1 MKDLTYFKL
10 YLCDYEEDGY
20 LYLLS
25 MRPSSDSDNVMI
37 LCDKNDA
44 EDFAEDVERYRDEV
58 LRQKS
63 NNLPASSAPVNDIQ
77 ANPAR
82 CQTQQEKLDELE
94 RHRDNIL
101 KVLESPAGS
110 HISSTTA
117 TDPSG
122 YGGALGLKVNEEGL
136 EKLRVERVTNP
147 DLMEVEEEI
156 NDHSPENPIRYSAS
170 SIISGQ
176 QKSISAPAA
185 GEPIRRLVGAPSIV
199 LGEIKE
205 TLGPSRS
212 VFHATG
218 SLPGEVSVR
227 QSSPTYLRSSIRVQ
241 HTAKNL
247 DDLIDSDSE
256 LSDITGV
263 PDEKEL
269 ELLFRDA
276 PVKQRASGKPAELG
290 VKLQKDPKP
299 FGLRASGPLD
309 IPSKLDAR
317 GVELGHNLENKKPRL
332 PVPAAIEPL
341 DVPARPLFRE
351 NAVIKD
357 QPEPNSASRR
367 QLRPRGVVS
376 SGGTTEG
383 LKGNPKYATRNFLD
397 GMLDTEESVQSR
409 ASMKAGSRL
418 AVPSTIE
425 SLAKK
430 MVRDT
435 AETKS
440 RPTVPGKPIARNT
453 QGNERH
459 MGPEDT
465 PTKKPRSVVPKG
477 AGQIDGLPVME
488 SLIAQGGLKK
498 RPRPAVRAIAGLLDD
513 ILTPPDTSGAQR
525 KGKLKE
531 RLVGKLH
538 ESEKRTTNA
547 ETVNTWK
554 NPASKFYKQSVNL
567 DTPKLV
573 SPEDTSIWELPESE
587 HSGKGGNPPPKRKG
601 KAGLK
606 KQPPLKKAKQQP
618 KKWTYSKKS
627 VKPSERISDSE
638 EEMKSVEEDLLHVN
652 APISKP
658 KQKLAP
664 KSASIRRAVIQS
676 GDRGKL
682 PTRGS
687 KSKTVR
693 KLALVSVPAKHITVQ
708 NSDEGIN
715 VAGDCGL
722 PIFNPSTN
730 AKPKPVPVRARCTIS
745 SDSEYED
752 DPGEKQ
758 KPPARS
764 DTVFLQKAAPVSAPV
779 KRMAAQNTDKNKSKD
794 SGLLIGG
801 RNSAR
806 AGHNAKSEPPRKA
819 IKMAQETSNKHPKFD
834 IFQNTSEANVDSSWR
849 PKTRLQAKMEL
860 AAKSTDQKKVTQVGN
875 KDAREEAFPETGSS
889 EGSQS
894 EPEDTSYSTG
904 KFRKTQSISGS
915 RGTLSPGISGPGAA
929 RRSLSLKSEII
940 VKSPKIH
947 KQGIKP
953 NRVEAP
959 IDKNFQ
965 SPGGFVTKIS
975 SQPST
980 KSQEERAGL
989 KVVTSNHVDSEYE
1002 DIIVIPSEIESDFE
1016 LMNVTDSITPTNAP
1030 ENYNGIV
1037 NPIMSQLKVRSQ
1049 LDNDIKMSDSPA
1061 KKQRKKITPA
1071 AGRWAQNLAPTAVMN
1086 PIPIIADINGNSSK
1100 LPSPA
1105 TTKILDRIPK
1115 TPLVD
1120 DRLARKA
1127 QIISWSSGGP
1137 KNQGRTPAVDQSPV
1151 NLDCEVLTKSG
1162 RVLSLY
1168 VLASEDEDRIVGR
1181 AVRSSP
1187 SIVYPTRRN
1196 TGIRVYLRHPR

>member
-58 LRQKS
+58 LKRKS
-63 NNLPASSAPVNDIQ
+63 NNLPASSAPVKDIQ

-82 CQTQQEKLDELE
+82 HQSQQEKLDELE

-122 YGGALGLKVNEEGL
+122 CGDALGFKVNEERL
-136 EKLRVERVTNP
+136 EKLQVERVTNP
-147 DLMEVEEEI
+147 DLMEVDEEI
-156 NDHSPENPIRYSAS
+156 NDHSPETPIRYSAS

-185 GEPIRRLVGAPSIV
+185 GEPIRRLVGAPDIAM
-199 LGEIKE
+199 GEIKK
-205 TLGPSRS
+205 TLDPSRS
-212 VFHATG
+212 IFHATG
-218 SLPGEVSVR
+218 SLPGEVSVP

-247 DDLIDSDSE
+247 NDSIDSDSE

-263 PDEKEL
+263 PDETEL
-269 ELLFRDA
+269 ELLFKDA
-276 PVKQRASGKPAELG
+276 PVKQRASGKPAEL
-290 VKLQKDPKP
+290 
-299 FGLRASGPLD
+299 R
-309 IPSKLDAR
+309 
-317 GVELGHNLENKKPRL
+317 
-332 PVPAAIEPL
+332 
-341 DVPARPLFRE
+341 FRE

-357 QPEPNSASRR
+357 QLELNSASRR
-367 QLRPRGVVS
+367 QLRPRGIVS
-376 SGGTTEG
+376 SGGATDG
-383 LKGNPKYATRNFLD
+383 LKGNPKHAARNFLD
-397 GMLDTEESVQSR
+397 GMLIAEGSVQSR
-409 ASMKAGSRL
+409 GGSRL

-430 MVRDT
+430 MVAGFRDT

-440 RPTVPGKPIARNT
+440 RPTVSSKSIAQDT
-453 QGNERH
+453 QGKKRH

-465 PTKKPRSVVPKG
+465 PTKKPRSVVPKD
-477 AGQIDGLPVME
+477 AGQMDGLPVME
-488 SLIAQGGLKK
+488 SAVASQGDLKK
-498 RPRPAVRAIAGLLDD
+498 RPRPAVRTIAGLLDD
-513 ILTPPDTSGAQR
+513 VLTPPDTSGAQR

-554 NPASKFYKQSVNL
+554 NPASKCHNKSVNPE
-567 DTPKLV
+567 TPRLV

-587 HSGKGGNPPPKRKG
+587 HSGKGKKNPPKRKG
-601 KAGLK
+601 KAGPK

-618 KKWTYSKKS
+618 KKWTYSNKPTIIPDM
-627 VKPSERISDSE
+627 KPSERISDSE
-638 EEMKSVEEDLLHVN
+638 EEEARSTKEDLLHVN

-664 KSASIRRAVIQS
+664 KSSSLKRAVIQS
-676 GDRGKL
+676 GDRGKPL
-682 PTRGS
+682 MRGS
-687 KSKTVR
+687 KPKPAR
-693 KLALVSVPAKHITVQ
+693 KLALVSVPAKHVTVQ
-708 NSDEGIN
+708 NSDGEIN
-715 VAGDCGL
+715 VADEYRF
-722 PIFNPSTN
+722 PIFNPSMN
-730 AKPKPVPVRARCTIS
+730 AKPKPRTKLKPVPVRARCTIS
-745 SDSEYED
+745 DDSEYED

-764 DTVFLQKAAPVSAPV
+764 DTIFLRKAAPVSAPA
-779 KRMAAQNTDKNKSKD
+779 KRMAAQNTNNKNKSKD

-801 RNSAR
+801 RNSER
-806 AGHNAKSEPPRKA
+806 AGHNTKSELSRTS
-819 IKMAQETSNKHPKFD
+819 IKKAQETSNKYPKFD
-834 IFQNTSEANVDSSWR
+834 IFQNTSGANVDSSWR

-860 AAKSTDQKKVTQVGN
+860 AAKSTDQRKVTQVGN
-875 KDAREEAFPETGSS
+875 KDAREEASPETESS

-904 KFRKTQSISGS
+904 KFRKTRSISGS
-915 RGTLSPGISGPGAA
+915 RRALSLGISGPGAA
-929 RRSLSLKSEII
+929 KRSLSLNSEII

-947 KQGIKP
+947 KQGIKT
-953 NRVEAP
+953 NRAEAL

-965 SPGGFVTKIS
+965 SLVGLVPKIL

-980 KSQEERAGL
+980 GSREERAGL

-1002 DIIVIPSEIESDFE
+1002 NIIVIPSESESDIE
-1016 LMNVTDSITPTNAP
+1016 LMNVTGSITPTNAP

-1037 NPIMSQLKVRSQ
+1037 KPIISQLKVGSH
-1049 LDNDIKMSDSPA
+1049 LDSDIKMFDSPA
-1061 KKQRKKITPA
+1061 KNQRKKITLA
-1071 AGRWAQNLAPTAVMN
+1071 AGKWTKNLAPTAIMN
-1086 PIPIIADINGNSSK
+1086 PSPTIADINSNSSK

-1105 TTKILDRIPK
+1105 TPRILDRIPK

-1127 QIISWSSGGP
+1127 QIISWNSEGP
-1137 KNQGRTPAVDQSPV
+1137 KNQGRTPVVDQSPFD
-1151 NLDCEVLTKSG
+1151 LDCEVLPKSG
-1162 RVLSLY
+1162 RALSLY

-1181 AVRSSP
+1181 AV
-1187 SIVYPTRRN
+1187 TRRN
-1196 TGIRVYLRHPR
+1196 TVIRVYLRHPQ

>member
-44 EDFAEDVERYRDEV
+44 EDFADDVERYKDEV
-58 LRQKS
+58 LRRKS

-82 CQTQQEKLDELE
+82 RQTQQEKLDELE

-122 YGGALGLKVNEEGL
+122 YGSALGFKVNEERP
-136 EKLRVERVTNP
+136 EKLQVERVINP
-147 DLMEVEEEI
+147 DSMEVEEEI

-170 SIISGQ
+170 SIIPGQ

-185 GEPIRRLVGAPSIV
+185 GEPIRRLVGAPGIV
-199 LGEIKE
+199 LGEMEE
-205 TLGPSRS
+205 TLGPSGS
-212 VFHATG
+212 IFHATG
-218 SLPGEVSVR
+218 SLPGEVSVP
-227 QSSPTYLRSSIRVQ
+227 QSSPTHLRSSIRVQ
-241 HTAKNL
+241 HTARNL

-276 PVKQRASGKPAELG
+276 PVEQRASGKPAELG

-299 FGLRASGPLD
+299 FSLRASRPLD
-309 IPSKLDAR
+309 IPSKLDPR

-332 PVPAAIEPL
+332 PAPAAIEPL
-341 DVPARPLFRE
+341 DVPARPLLRE
-351 NAVIKD
+351 NTVIKD
-357 QPEPNSASRR
+357 KPELNSTSRR

-376 SGGTTEG
+376 SGGMTEG
-383 LKGNPKYATRNFLD
+383 LKGDPKYGTRNFLD
-397 GMLDTEESVQSR
+397 GMLVTEESVRSK
-409 ASMKAGSRL
+409 ASMKGGSRL
-418 AVPSTIE
+418 AVPSTIK

-440 RPTVPGKPIARNT
+440 RLTVPDKPIARNT
-453 QGNERH
+453 QGNDRH

-465 PTKKPRSVVPKG
+465 PTKKPRSVIPKG
-477 AGQIDGLPVME
+477 AGQMDGLPVME
-488 SLIAQGGLKK
+488 SPIVSQGGLKK

-513 ILTPPDTSGAQR
+513 VLTPPDTSGAQR

-538 ESEKRTTNA
+538 ESEKRSINA

-554 NPASKFYKQSVNL
+554 NPASKFYKKSVNP

-601 KAGLK
+601 KAGPK

-618 KKWTYSKKS
+618 KKSTYSNKS

-638 EEMKSVEEDLLHVN
+638 DEMKSVEEDLLHVN

-664 KSASIRRAVIQS
+664 KSTSIRRAVIQS
-676 GDRGKL
+676 GDRGKP

-687 KSKTVR
+687 KSSTVR
-693 KLALVSVPAKHITVQ
+693 KLALVSVPATVQ
-708 NSDEGIN
+708 NSGEGIN

-730 AKPKPVPVRARCTIS
+730 AKPKLVPVRTRCTVS
-745 SDSEYED
+745 GDSEYED
-752 DPGEKQ
+752 DLGEKQ
-758 KPPARS
+758 KPLARS
-764 DTVFLQKAAPVSAPV
+764 DTIFLQKAAPVSAPV
-779 KRMAAQNTDKNKSKD
+779 KRMAAQNTNKNKSKD

-801 RNSAR
+801 RNSAQ
-806 AGHNAKSEPPRKA
+806 AGHNAKLEPSRTA
-819 IKMAQETSNKHPKFD
+819 IKKAQETSNKHPKFD

-860 AAKSTDQKKVTQVGN
+860 AAKSTGQKKTTQVGN
-875 KDAREEAFPETGSS
+875 RDAREEAFPETGSS

-915 RGTLSPGISGPGAA
+915 RGKLSPGISGLGAA
-929 RRSLSLKSEII
+929 RRSLSLNSEII

-947 KQGIKP
+947 KQGIKS
-953 NRVEAP
+953 NRAEAL
-959 IDKNFQ
+959 IDGNFQ
-965 SPGGFVTKIS
+965 SPGGLVTKIP

-980 KSQEERAGL
+980 GSQEERARL

-1002 DIIVIPSEIESDFE
+1002 DIIVIPSESESDSE
-1016 LMNVTDSITPTNAP
+1016 LMNVTGSITPTNAP
-1030 ENYNGIV
+1030 EDYNGIIK
-1037 NPIMSQLKVRSQ
+1037 PIVGQLKAGSQ
-1049 LDNDIKMSDSPA
+1049 LDNDIKILDSPA
-1061 KKQRKKITPA
+1061 KKQRKKNTPA
-1071 AGRWAQNLAPTAVMN
+1071 TGKWARNLAPTAVMN
-1086 PIPIIADINGNSSK
+1086 PIPIIADTNGNSSK
-1100 LPSPA
+1100 PPSPA
-1105 TTKILDRIPK
+1105 TTKILDRTPK

-1127 QIISWSSGGP
+1127 QIISWNSEGP
-1137 KNQGRTPAVDQSPV
+1137 KNQGRTPVVDQSPV
-1151 NLDCEVLTKSG
+1151 NLGCEVLPKSG
-1162 RVLSLY
+1162 RALSLY

-1181 AVRSSP
+1181 AVRPSP
-1187 SIVYPTRRN
+1187 SIVYPTGGN
-1196 TGIRVYLRHPR
+1196 TRVRVYLHYLR